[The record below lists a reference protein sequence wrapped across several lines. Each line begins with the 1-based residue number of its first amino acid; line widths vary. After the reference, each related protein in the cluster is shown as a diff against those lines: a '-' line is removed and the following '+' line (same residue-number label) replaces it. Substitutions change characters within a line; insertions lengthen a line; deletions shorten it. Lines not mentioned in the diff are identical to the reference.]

1 MMDLITL
8 ILDEAVSVE
17 PVRCDQCGH
26 LTEWVHFGDCGMVC
40 ADCCLTRPEWA
51 VETLNVAGEAV
62 ASIGTKPLGLLGV
75 PYCSPGVDAA
85 VSRLLDEVAA

>member
-1 MMDLITL
+1 MDLIKL
-8 ILDEAVSVE
+8 ILDEAVRVE
-17 PVRCDQCGH
+17 PVRCDQCDH

-51 VETLNVAGEAV
+51 VETLNFAGDTFAF
-62 ASIGTKPLGLLGV
+62 IGDKPLGPLGV
-75 PYCSPGVDAA
+75 PYCSTGVDAA

>member
-1 MMDLITL
+1 MDLIKL
-8 ILDEAVSVE
+8 ILDEAVRVE

-26 LTEWVHFGDCGMVC
+26 LTERVHFGDCGMVC
-40 ADCCLTRPEWA
+40 ADCCITRPEWA
-51 VETLNVAGEAV
+51 VATIEAAGEAFAV
-62 ASIGTKPLGLLGV
+62 IGTKPLGSLGV